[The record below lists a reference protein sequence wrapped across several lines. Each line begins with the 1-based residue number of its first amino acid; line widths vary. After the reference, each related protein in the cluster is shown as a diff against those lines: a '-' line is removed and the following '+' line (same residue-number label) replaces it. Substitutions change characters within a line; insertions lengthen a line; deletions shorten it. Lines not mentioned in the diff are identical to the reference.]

1 MNWRNWMIFSFG
13 FVVSDIPKCPPP
25 QPTNEMTPGFKP
37 FTTKCCA
44 LIMSSTFLVP
54 IVSAI

>member
-1 MNWRNWMIFSFG
+1 MIFSFG